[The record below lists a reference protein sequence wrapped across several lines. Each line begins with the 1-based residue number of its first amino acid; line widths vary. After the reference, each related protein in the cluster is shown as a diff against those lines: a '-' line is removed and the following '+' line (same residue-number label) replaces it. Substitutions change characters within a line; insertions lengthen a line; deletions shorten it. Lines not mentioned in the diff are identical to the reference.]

1 MCDLQ
6 GTVSSWRPNKKQ
18 DIIIPT
24 EDKNDNYNCNNKT
37 ENNINGNNNENEVI
51 SNSH

>member
-18 DIIIPT
+18 DIIPT
-24 EDKNDNYNCNNKT
+24 EDKNDNDNCNNKT

-51 SNSH
+51 NNSH